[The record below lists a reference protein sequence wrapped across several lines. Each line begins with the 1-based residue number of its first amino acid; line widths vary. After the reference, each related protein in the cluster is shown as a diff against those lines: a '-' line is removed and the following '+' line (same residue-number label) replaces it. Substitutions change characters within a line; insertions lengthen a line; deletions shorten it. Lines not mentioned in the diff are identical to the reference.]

1 MSDVYY
7 DEDGT
12 LVHHARCAIL
22 KLKKNVVVK

>member
-22 KLKKNVVVK
+22 KLKNVVVK